1 LPEEQIQLVRKICI
15 ILFFSYSNKEFRIR
29 FRYLQSIKP
38 ELDKTNIG
46 VFLKIATDCNFFF
59 KKCSFTCAGL
69 IAAMSEQKEITIYD
83 IAKHL
88 NISAT
93 TVSRG
98 LKNHPA
104 INKNTRKKIADAAK
118 ELGYRSNTFASSLR
132 SKKTHTIGVIV
143 PRLNSNF
150 MSSVLAGMEDAASR
164 EHYNLIITQS
174 LEKREKEKAN
184 AHTMFNKRVDGLLIS
199 LAYDTENIQHLQ
211 PFFNK
216 GIPVV
221 FFDRTYPHNDSTSIL
236 IDNFQAA
243 YDVTKHLLDKGCKRI
258 MHLGGNMLRDVYSE
272 RLGGYKK
279 ALQDHKISF
288 DEKLLY
294 ISDLSE
300 QAGIEAAEY
309 ILKMKPANRPDAV
322 FGANDT
328 SAVHCMMRLKMEGIK
343 IPGDIAFAGF
353 NNDPIS
359 KVIEPN
365 LTTVNYSGYQI
376 GEVAVMNLIGHLK
389 GLSSTKTTNT
399 IVMRADLIIRESSMK
414 NKSG

>member
-1 LPEEQIQLVRKICI
+1 
-15 ILFFSYSNKEFRIR
+15 
-29 FRYLQSIKP
+29 
-38 ELDKTNIG
+38 
-46 VFLKIATDCNFFF
+46 
-59 KKCSFTCAGL
+59 
-69 IAAMSEQKEITIYD
+69 MSDQKEITIYD

-98 LKNHPA
+98 LKNHPT
-104 INKNTRKKIADAAK
+104 INKNTRKKIAEAAK

-132 SKKTHTIGVIV
+132 SNRTHTIGVIV

-174 LEKREKEKAN
+174 LEKADKEKAN

-199 LAYDTENIQHLQ
+199 LAYDTENISHLQ
-211 PFFNK
+211 PFFSK

-221 FFDRTYPHNDSTSIL
+221 FFDRTYPHNESTSIL
-236 IDNFQAA
+236 IDNFRAA
-243 YDVTKHLLDKGCKRI
+243 YDVTKHLLEQGCKRI

-272 RLGGYKK
+272 RLRGYKK
-279 ALQDHKISF
+279 ALQDHHIPF
-288 DEKLLY
+288 DEKLIY
-294 ISDLSE
+294 ISNLNED
-300 QAGIEAAEY
+300 AGGEAAKH
-309 ILKMKPANRPDAV
+309 ILKMKLSARPDAV
-322 FGANDT
+322 FSANDT
-328 SAVHCMMRLKMEGIK
+328 AAVHCMINLKSAGIS
-343 IPGDIAFAGF
+343 IPKDIAFAGF

-365 LTTVNYSGYQI
+365 LTTVNYSGYHV

-389 GLSSTKTTNT
+389 GVTSTKTTNR
-399 IVMRADLIIRESSMK
+399 IVLRADLVVRESSLK
-414 NKSG
+414 NKLS